1 MRLSDE
7 RLGFLAKKITKS
19 LQKEGVLSELRENEA
34 FLRVKK
40 GMQGF
45 GTLLEKI
52 ESDVEKKIATLKRN
66 VPKGSSE
73 WDIRHRQYFDEELAK
88 KGLGRVAK

>member
-19 LQKEGVLSELRENEA
+19 LKKEGVLADLSENEA
-34 FLRVKK
+34 FLKVKK

-45 GTLLEKI
+45 GLLLEKI
-52 ESDVEKKIATLKRN
+52 ENDVEKKIATLKRN
-66 VPKGSSE
+66 VQQGSSE
-73 WDIRHRQYFDEELAK
+73 WDILYRQYFDEELAK
-88 KGLGRVAK
+88 KGL

>member
-19 LQKEGVLSELRENEA
+19 LQKEGVLSDLRENEA
-34 FLRVKK
+34 FLKVKK
-40 GMQGF
+40 GMQAF
-45 GTLLEKI
+45 GALLEKI
-52 ESDVEKKIATLKRN
+52 EAAVEKKIATLKRG

-73 WDIRHRQYFDEELAK
+73 WDILYRQYFDEELGK
-88 KGLGRVAK
+88 KGL